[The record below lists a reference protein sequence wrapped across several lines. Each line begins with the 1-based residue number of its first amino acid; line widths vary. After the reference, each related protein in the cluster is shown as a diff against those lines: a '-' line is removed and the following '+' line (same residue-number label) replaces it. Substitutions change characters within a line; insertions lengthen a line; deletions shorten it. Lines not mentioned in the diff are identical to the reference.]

1 MKKVLALVLAVL
13 MMGVLFVGCSN
24 SKDNADEQTT
34 EEQTTTEEVAA
45 IASAA
50 DLVGKKI
57 AVQEGTT
64 GDLIASDIEGTEVV
78 RFKKATDA
86 AMELKNGRVDC
97 VIIDEMPAKKIVERN
112 EDMTILDFPPTEE
125 IETYAIAVRKGDAEL
140 LASIN
145 DTLEAI
151 KADGTYDAIFA
162 YYITGDE
169 EAVLPEIPAYE
180 ADGDIIMGTN
190 AEFEPFEYRDDAN
203 EIVGF
208 DVEVA
213 KWVAYKLGK
222 NLVIEDMA
230 FDSLIAA
237 LPTEK
242 IDFIAAGMT
251 NTEERRQNVDFSND
265 YYESTQSIIVL
276 K

>member
-1 MKKVLALVLAVL
+1 MKRFIALALAVL
-13 MMGVLFVGCSN
+13 MMGLVFVGCSSN
-24 SKDNADEQTT
+24 KDNDSKASDS
-34 EEQTTTEEVAA
+34 EETSKVT
-45 IASAA
+45 IASPE

-64 GDLIASDIEGTEVV
+64 GDLIASDIEGTEVT

-86 AMELKNGRVDC
+86 GMELKNGRVDC

-112 EDMTILDFPPTEE
+112 ADIMEILDFAPTED
-125 IETYAIAVRKGDAEL
+125 IESYAIAVAKGDKEL
-140 LASIN
+140 LDQIN
-145 DTLEAI
+145 ATIDEL

-162 YYITGDE
+162 YYISNDE
-169 EAVLPEIPAYE
+169 DAALPEIPEYE

-190 AEFEPFEYRDDAN
+190 AEFEPFEFKDDNNDFA
-203 EIVGF
+203 GF
-208 DVEVA
+208 DVELA
-213 KWVAYKLGK
+213 KWIAYKMGK

-237 LPTEK
+237 LQSGK
-242 IDFIAAGMT
+242 IEFIAAGMT
-251 NTEERRQNVDFSND
+251 NTEERSQNVDFSND
-265 YYESTQSIIVL
+265 YYESTQAIIVL